1 MPFGKKLKK
10 KKEGEKYNVRL
21 DKYLKVSRIIK
32 RRTVAKEIADQ
43 DRVKINDR
51 LAKSSTNVSIGDE
64 IEILFGNKKM
74 RVRVEDLRDTTKK
87 KEAEGMYKIISEEFI
102 EE

>member
-1 MPFGKKLKK
+1 M
-10 KKEGEKYNVRL
+10 RL

-43 DRVKINDR
+43 NRVKINGKI
-51 LAKSSTNVSIGDE
+51 AKSSTKVAIGDE
-64 IEILFGNKKM
+64 VAIQFGNKEM
-74 RVRVEDLRDTTKK
+74 TVRVEDLRDTTKK
-87 KEAEGMYKIISEEFI
+87 KEAEGMYTILSEEYI